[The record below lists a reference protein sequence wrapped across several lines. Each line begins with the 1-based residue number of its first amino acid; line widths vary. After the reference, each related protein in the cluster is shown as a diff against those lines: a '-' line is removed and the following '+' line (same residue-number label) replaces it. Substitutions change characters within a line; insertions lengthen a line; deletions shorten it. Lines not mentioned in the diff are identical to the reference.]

1 MWPAGLRSGCAVCRE
16 CGCGY
21 TVTSDGG
28 AYSLSIY
35 LKVPFPRAAPV
46 SRETPGERRLETE
59 LTRRAVVGWLRLSVA
74 GESKHPRTPTPGPGR
89 VCADIYLLAC
99 DPVIDNYMV
108 NVKFL
113 PATYALNM
121 FNELL

>member
-1 MWPAGLRSGCAVCRE
+1 MLVVE
-16 CGCGY
+16 
-21 TVTSDGG
+21 TS
-28 AYSLSIY
+28 A
-35 LKVPFPRAAPV
+35 
-46 SRETPGERRLETE
+46 
-59 LTRRAVVGWLRLSVA
+59 
-74 GESKHPRTPTPGPGR
+74 HPHPGPGR
-89 VCADIYLLAC
+89 VCADIYLLWR

>member
-1 MWPAGLRSGCAVCRE
+1 MGRAWHFRKKKAGSEKTPPLVHLGSLVVMLVVE
-16 CGCGY
+16 
-21 TVTSDGG
+21 TS
-28 AYSLSIY
+28 A
-35 LKVPFPRAAPV
+35 
-46 SRETPGERRLETE
+46 
-59 LTRRAVVGWLRLSVA
+59 
-74 GESKHPRTPTPGPGR
+74 HPHPGPGR
-89 VCADIYLLAC
+89 VCADIYLLWR